1 MKYQE
6 IITRGS
12 KILKSKDIKSYNL
25 DSEILLSKT
34 LEVDRS
40 QTILN
45 LQKKIK
51 KKRKKDFF

>member
-40 QTILN
+40 QIILN

-51 KKRKKDFF
+51 KKEKK